1 MIMRIKYISLL
12 SLFILILQGISAQ
25 DTADLP
31 DSSAAGR
38 IELGEITIRASRANI
53 KLKEMHA
60 SVSLLSSAVINENEI
75 HSLRDISSVA
85 PNLYMPDYGS
95 KLTSPVYIRGVGSRI
110 NAPSVGLYV
119 DNVPHFEKAAFVF
132 DFYDMERI
140 EVLRGPQGTLYGRN
154 TMGGIINVFTL
165 SPMNYQ
171 GSHIKVSAGNYGQYT
186 LQGGHYS
193 KINDHVAL
201 SLAAN
206 FLHNDGF
213 FTNEYT
219 GERVDK
225 MNSFGS
231 RMRFVWK
238 ISERATLENIA
249 GFESSRQGGYPY
261 ALYNDSLDKA
271 EKINYNQYSY
281 YNRDIFSDAL
291 VFNYHTDNY
300 ELISTTAYQMLD
312 DIQKIDQDFTGDSLY
327 YVSQTQLQHAL
338 SQEITAR
345 SVGQRKYNWLFGI
358 YGFFQ
363 YFDNAVDVDMFVPP
377 MRLLKQYDHRI
388 AGFALFHQSAI
399 QDFLIKNLSVTGGIR
414 LDYEKDLLAYRYDRE
429 MNGPLTN
436 LADTVYPSLKSLEVL
451 PKIALNYK
459 KGRNNFYAVIAKGY
473 KTGGF
478 NSTFERPEDHSFDPE
493 KSWNYEA
500 GAKTSLFNDRLF
512 ADIAVFYIDW
522 KDQQIYQTVP
532 SGRGSMLKN
541 AGHSS
546 SKGIEA
552 TLRTTT
558 ARGCG
563 IMMAYGYT
571 HAVFLE
577 HRVDATTDYS
587 GNSIPYVPRH
597 TLAVQL
603 NRSFQLKGSSLL
615 DEIGYNL
622 LYRGAG
628 EIFWNEKNSHRQGYY
643 GQMDARISFRKNIFQ
658 VDIWARNLFNTGYEA
673 FYFEALGNKY
683 VQAGKPVQFG
693 FNITCKF

>member
-1 MIMRIKYISLL
+1 MRTKYISLL
-12 SLFILILQGISAQ
+12 FLFFISSQGILAQ
-25 DTADLP
+25 NTADLP
-31 DSSAAGR
+31 DSSGMSR
-38 IELGEITIRASRANI
+38 IELGEVTIRASRANI

-60 SVSLLSSAVINENEI
+60 SVSLLSSAAISENEI
-75 HSLRDISSVA
+75 HSLREISSVA
-85 PNLYMPDYGS
+85 PNLFMPDYGS

-119 DNVPHFEKAAFVF
+119 DNVPHFEKAAFDF

-154 TMGGIINVFTL
+154 TMGGIINIFTL

-171 GSHIKVSAGNYGQYT
+171 GSYLQLSAGNYGQYAIH
-186 LQGGHYS
+186 GGHYR

-206 FLHNDGF
+206 FVHNDGF
-213 FTNEYT
+213 FTNRHT
-219 GERVDK
+219 GDRVDK

-231 RMRFVWK
+231 RMRLVWK
-238 ISERATLENIA
+238 ISEKATLENIA

-261 ALYNDSLDKA
+261 ALFNDSLNKA
-271 EKINYNQYSY
+271 ESINYNHYSY

-291 VFNYHTDNY
+291 VFNYNTDKY
-300 ELISTTAYQMLD
+300 EIISTTAYQLLD
-312 DIQKIDQDFTGDSLY
+312 DIQKIDQDFTPDTLY

-338 SQEITAR
+338 SQEVTAR
-345 SVGQRKYNWLFGI
+345 SVGQRKYNWLFGV

-363 YFDNAVDVDMFVPP
+363 YFDNAVDVDMYVPP
-377 MRLLKQYDHRI
+377 MRLFKQYDHSI
-388 AGFALFHQSAI
+388 AGFALFHQSVI
-399 QDFLIKNLSVTGGIR
+399 HDFLIKNLSVTGGIR
-414 LDYEKDLLAYRYDRE
+414 LDFEKDILAYRYDRE
-429 MNGPLTN
+429 MNELLTN

-459 KGRNNFYAVIAKGY
+459 KGRNNYYVVVAKGY

-478 NSTFERPEDHSFDPE
+478 NSTFERPGDLTFDPE
-493 KSWNYEA
+493 QSWNYEA
-500 GAKTSLFNDRLF
+500 GAKTSLLKDRLY
-512 ADIAVFYIDW
+512 ADIAVFYINW
-522 KDQQIYQTVP
+522 KNQQIYQTVP

-546 SKGIEA
+546 SKGFEA
-552 TLRTTT
+552 TLRTNTT
-558 ARGCG
+558 RGCY
-563 IMMAYGYT
+563 IMIAYGYT
-571 HAVFLE
+571 HAAFLE

-587 GNSIPYVPRH
+587 GNFIPYVPRH

-603 NRSFQLKGSSLL
+603 NRSFQIKGSALL

-628 EIFWNEKNSHRQGYY
+628 ELYWNEKNSHRQGYY
-643 GQMDARISFRKNIFQ
+643 GLLDARISLRRNVFQ
-658 VDIWARNLFNTGYEA
+658 LDIWGRNLFNTGYEA

-683 VQAGKPVQFG
+683 VQAGKPFQFG
-693 FNITCKF
+693 FNASFKF